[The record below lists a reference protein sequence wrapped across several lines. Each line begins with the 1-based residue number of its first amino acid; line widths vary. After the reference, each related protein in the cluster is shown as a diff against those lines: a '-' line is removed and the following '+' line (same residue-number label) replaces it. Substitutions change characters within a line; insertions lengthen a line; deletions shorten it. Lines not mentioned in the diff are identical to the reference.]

1 MARMN
6 KILVIAAMVA
16 ATTALA
22 AHMPRPV
29 VFDTPARDELGAM
42 VLGNGEL
49 CALAWITPDGALHT
63 VLQHSDSWN
72 EGGRHV
78 KTGAIDYA
86 TGKPVDA
93 GTFRQELSLERGEFE
108 ASWKSGGTPVSMR
121 YRVQHGTDSF
131 AVCDVRGAPAAEAK
145 VFNWRLYPGGEKS
158 FTGGWDQLG
167 NQIVGI
173 KKGGPVD
180 LVGPDGKRVEFAVS
194 ADRLVPGGW
203 CHVNRNDTVAKMMKL
218 YDYYQA
224 TADLGKPDLL
234 SNRVFGGLTRE
245 LREGGRT
252 LFLSAVT
259 CLHPCRDEAEWLRRT
274 NETLDRE
281 GWTVDGEEAKR
292 AEHVAAWRAFW
303 SRSHVELAPAS
314 GAAVRPRMDFV
325 VNEGLPI
332 GFGVNSQG
340 GDRFDGTFGA
350 VELSFGERKAY
361 SGTPKP
367 GDRIAPPRKEDAKNG
382 MRFSCTFN
390 ARNVKG
396 AHRLYDNVTP
406 GRANGSLVDI
416 VGEQLRVLV
425 GAKCAVH
432 PKKVP
437 AGREVSLS
445 VAVSPFGD
453 VEIVLDGKVHRASL
467 GGADVADECRAIT
480 TAYAA
485 QRYVN
490 LCTGR
495 GRLPVRFN
503 GSLLTLKRNG
513 DWDYRN
519 WGSGYWWQNTRL
531 PYYTAFA
538 AGDLEMLRPLF
549 KLYGGLT
556 EFNVKRTRKYL
567 GHGGAYFTECMMPW
581 GDQFTY
587 VYGTS
592 RAWKDRPDKLQ
603 DLGWHKY
610 EWVGQLELSFLMLR
624 LHAYTGD
631 DAWFK
636 AKALPVIREYVRFFD
651 EHYKTGADG
660 RYVMYP
666 SQAAETWWLC
676 TNAMPELAGLHAV
689 TRLLL
694 DLPES
699 LVAGEDR
706 ALFSKIRARLPDLPV
721 RTLADGRTAYA
732 PAKTFTKKCNI
743 ETPELYCVFPFRVC
757 SFEKPNAELGRNA
770 YDGRW
775 HKLYFGWAQDEVNA
789 AYLGMTEEARVHV
802 ADRALKHPSKKHR
815 WPVYWGPNF
824 NELPDQD
831 EGGIFM
837 NAVQSMLMQ
846 YDGRKIFLLPAWPKE
861 WNCSFKLH
869 APFKTTVEGRVVDG
883 ELKDLVVTP
892 ASRRADVVLP

>member
-6 KILVIAAMVA
+6 KILVIAAMAA
-16 ATTALA
+16 ATTALAASA

-29 VFDTPARDELGAM
+29 VFETPADDELGAM

-93 GTFRQELSLERGEFE
+93 GTFRQELSLARGEFE
-108 ASWKSGGTPVSMR
+108 ASWKSGGAPVSLR
-121 YRVQHGTDSF
+121 YRVQHGTDSI

-145 VFNWRLYPGGEKS
+145 VSNWRLYPEGLRS
-158 FTGGWDQLG
+158 FTCGWEGLG
-167 NQIVGI
+167 NQFNDA
-173 KKGGPVD
+173 KGA
-180 LVGPDGKRVEFAVS
+180 DGKPLTFAVS

-203 CHVNRNDTVAKMMKL
+203 CHVNRNETVAKMMKL

-281 GWTVDGEEAKR
+281 GWTVDGEAAKR
-292 AEHVAAWRAFW
+292 AAHVAAWRAFW

-314 GAAVRPRMDFV
+314 GAESRPRMDFV
-325 VNEGLPI
+325 VNERLPI

-340 GDRFDGTFGA
+340 GDRFEGTFGA

-361 SGTPKP
+361 AGTPKP
-367 GDRIAPPRKEDAKNG
+367 GDRIAPPRKEDAKGG
-382 MRFSCTFN
+382 MRFACTFN

-406 GRANGSLVDI
+406 GRADGSLVDI
-416 VGEQLRVLV
+416 VGERLRVLV
-425 GAKCAVH
+425 GTKSALH
-432 PKKVP
+432 PDKVP
-437 AGREVSLS
+437 SGREVSLS

-453 VEIVLDGKVHRASL
+453 VEIVLDGKVHRTSL
-467 GGADVADECRAIT
+467 GRAGVADECRAIT
-480 TAYAA
+480 AAYAA

-531 PYYTAFA
+531 PYYAAFA
-538 AGDLEMLRPLF
+538 AGDLEMLEPLF
-549 KLYGGLT
+549 RMYGGLT

-581 GDQFTY
+581 GDQFSY

-592 RAWKDRPDKLQ
+592 RAWKDRSDKLQ

-651 EHYKTGADG
+651 EHYKPGADG

-721 RTLADGRTAYA
+721 RKLADGRTAYA
-732 PAKTFTKKCNI
+732 PAKTFAKKCNC

-770 YDGRW
+770 YAGRW

-802 ADRALKHPSKKHR
+802 ADRALKHPSKRHR

-837 NAVQSMLMQ
+837 TAVQSMLMQ
-846 YDGRKIFLLPAWPKE
+846 YDGRRIFLLPAWPKE

-869 APFKTTVEGRVVDG
+869 APFKTTIEGRVVDG